1 MNSESGTNADTPT
14 EDSPPETRDE
24 ELVWYAGYGSN
35 LLAERFAAYMIG
47 LPPPNS
53 PGGIAESGARDSRL
67 PRAEW
72 TGEINFEIVFAGAA
86 DKWGGGAVA
95 FVDPTPGSGKAY
107 VRAFLV
113 TVEQLEDLH
122 RQENRSTE
130 VRPVDLD
137 QLVAE
142 GSVTLQ
148 DGWYSDLLVG
158 ATHEDGRPIV
168 VVAGPEQPE
177 LGAPHKSYLTTMAS
191 GLSTDFGLS
200 HDEICDY
207 LSSRRGAAG
216 QLSSNDVS
224 SLISG

>member
-1 MNSESGTNADTPT
+1 MNT
-14 EDSPPETRDE
+14 ETTEE

-35 LLAERFAAYMIG
+35 LLADRFAAYMVG
-47 LPPPNS
+47 APPPNS
-53 PGGIAESGARDSRL
+53 VDGISESGARDPRP

-72 TGEINFEIVFAGAA
+72 AGEINFEIVFGGESS
-86 DKWGGGAVA
+86 KWGGGSVA
-95 FVDPTPGSGKAY
+95 FVDPTPNTGKAY

-130 VRPVDLD
+130 IRPVDLAE
-137 QLVAE
+137 LVDK
-142 GSVTLQ
+142 GVVRLQ

-158 ATHEDGRPIV
+158 ATHDDGRPIV
-168 VVAGPEQPE
+168 VVAGPDQPP
-177 LGAPHKSYLTTMAS
+177 LGVPHQSYLRTMAT

-200 HDEICDY
+200 HDEICEY

-216 QLSSNDVS
+216 KLTPEAVS
-224 SLISG
+224 AAVTP